1 MAGLYV
7 VLAILG
13 ILMFFS
19 VFIFGALFAYSFISD
34 KRRDEKEKINAPYH
48 EAGHVILAMIT
59 GIGFKEVTIKGNGHN
74 LGFMSYRETPYS
86 RSRHETSEHLKVL
99 TNRELLENSLLTS
112 LAGYVAEMLTCG
124 KKSLPTHKIKY
135 SDMETVSDII
145 KNNRFLYQ
153 ELSLSPDE
161 YLHSLMIRT
170 RSHLIEEAEAHLLIS
185 EALAT
190 AQTLTEREVWEL
202 LHKNGLGTNLHNPY
216 GLEGLSLGSVGT

>member
-7 VLAILG
+7 GLVILG

-19 VFIFGALFAYSFISD
+19 VFIFGALFAYSFVSD

-48 EAGHVILAMIT
+48 EAGHVILAIIT
-59 GIGFKEVTIKGNGHN
+59 GIGFKEVTVEGNNHN
-74 LGFMSYRETPYS
+74 LGFMSY
-86 RSRHETSEHLKVL
+86 HEVQYARTRYENSEPLKVF

-135 SDMETVSDII
+135 SDMETVSEII

-161 YLHSLMIRT
+161 YLHSLMMRT
-170 RSHLIEEAEAHLLIS
+170 RTHLIEEAEAHLLIS
-185 EALAT
+185 EALADSK
-190 AQTLTEREVWEL
+190 TLTEREVWKL
-202 LHKNGLGTNLHNPY
+202 LCDNKLGKNLHNPY
-216 GLEGLSLGSVGT
+216 GLEDLSFGSVAV